1 MHAYEV
7 DVLTG
12 NAISLGLY
20 RAVFVNLMLTQL
32 CGRLFGVVWL

>member
-20 RAVFVNLMLTQL
+20 RAVLNLMLTQL